1 MNLLWVLPERRGQGI
16 GATLVN
22 AELILRR
29 SLA

>member
-22 AELILRR
+22 A
-29 SLA
+29 